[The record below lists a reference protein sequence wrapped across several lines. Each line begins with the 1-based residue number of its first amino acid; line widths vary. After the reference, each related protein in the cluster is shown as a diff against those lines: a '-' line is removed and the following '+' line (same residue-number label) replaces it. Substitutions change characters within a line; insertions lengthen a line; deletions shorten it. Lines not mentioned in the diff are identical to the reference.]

1 MISAPSAT
9 GAVAS
14 DPTVPAEM
22 LEARRVREEGSAVIF
37 LVVLLMVALGVLALG
52 WDASNLLI
60 GERTVGNLADAAALA
75 AAEHVDTAAYVASNG
90 TVLRIDAAAA
100 PGAAAASLG
109 RAPGI
114 AQVHVRRV
122 AVFTVGGCSQVQVVL
137 AAPSSSVFLRWLGV
151 APPEIVASATAQ
163 LRRGSARSG

>member
-1 MISAPSAT
+1 MTIASRVKGRVA
-9 GAVAS
+9 GGVAVA
-14 DPTVPAEM
+14 AET
-22 LEARRVREEGSAVIF
+22 LRARRAREEGSAVIL

-60 GERTVGNLADAAALA
+60 GERTVGNLADGAALA

-90 TVLRIDAAAA
+90 AVLRIDAAAA
-100 PGAAAASLG
+100 PVAAAASLG

-114 AQVHVRRV
+114 AQVQVTRV
-122 AVFTVGGCSQVQVVL
+122 VVSTVGGRSQVQVVL

-151 APPEIVASATAQ
+151 VPPEIVASATAQ
-163 LRRGSARSG
+163 LRLGSVTSG